1 MNHYPHHIGDFDRAT
16 RHLTRIERSVYRDML
31 DMYYDT
37 EKPLPKELLVI
48 CRKIIARSNEE
59 STAVEQVLNEFF
71 ILTDDGWFNSR
82 CDSEIESYKTN
93 NSQKAIAGR
102 ASAAAKAL
110 KKKQVL
116 NGESTSVEVPLNFRS
131 THEEQTNNGASTNQ
145 NQNHTNNNTCASFE
159 KIETQ
164 GEYVAKPVR
173 ELFNMTLE
181 WKPNKQTFSAI
192 AMRNGLSAEYSDDR
206 LAGFVSYW
214 QAEPI
219 EFTQGQWENKF
230 ATYLKR
236 PVLAPKEVKQKP
248 SPKNQQL
255 HHDDYIHPP
264 LYVPKPKVENPATP
278 EQIKVIMDEM
288 RRKIVGGE

>member
-16 RHLTRIERSVYRDML
+16 RHLTRIERSVYRDLL

-37 EKPLPKELLVI
+37 EKPLPKDLGVV
-48 CRKIIARSNEE
+48 CRKIIARTNEE

-71 ILTDDGWFNSR
+71 ILTEQGWFNSR

-93 NSQKAIAGR
+93 NSQKAIAGK

-110 KKKQVL
+110 KKQQVL
-116 NGESTSVEVPLNFRS
+116 NGESTAVEQPLNSRY
-131 THEEQTNNGASTNQ
+131 TDEQQTNNGTSTNQ
-145 NQNHTNNNTCASFE
+145 NQNHTNNNTRASFE

-173 ELFNMTLE
+173 ELFNMTLD
-181 WKPNKQTFSAI
+181 WKPNQQTFAAI
-192 AMRNGLSAEYSDDR
+192 TMRNGLPAEYSDDR

-219 EFTQGQWENKF
+219 ELTQGQWENKY

-236 PVLAPKEVKQKP
+236 PVLVPKEPKP
-248 SPKNQQL
+248 KSSPKNSQPQY
-255 HHDDYIHPP
+255 DEYITPP
-264 LYVPKPKVENPATP
+264 LYVKPPPEVVDRPSP
-278 EQIKVIMDEM
+278 EQVKENF
-288 RRKIVGGE
+288 RKLREVLGGA